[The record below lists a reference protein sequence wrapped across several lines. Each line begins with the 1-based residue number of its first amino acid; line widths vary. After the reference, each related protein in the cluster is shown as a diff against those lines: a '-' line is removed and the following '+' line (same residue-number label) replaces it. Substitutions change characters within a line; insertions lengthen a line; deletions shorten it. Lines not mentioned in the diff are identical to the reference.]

1 MKKAILTLAVLCGI
15 GLMGCTSGT
24 ADEANNET
32 IATDTLPQSESELD
46 ELAPIGC
53 RPECI
58 FVDGKYAFVN
68 KYGEISEKRYD
79 DVDMMEEA
87 IFAIRNDSVFQIDSL
102 GNEIFDPYQN

>member
-15 GLMGCTSGT
+15 GMMGCSSGT

-32 IATDTLPQSESELD
+32 KDPLLQSESELD

-53 RPECI
+53 RPNCI

-68 KYGEISEKRYD
+68 KYGEMSEKRYD

-87 IFAIRNDSVFQIDSL
+87 IFAIRNDSVFRIDSL
-102 GNEIFDPYQN
+102 GNEIFDPHQN